1 MLTRDK
7 DAGCRI
13 YPASAAAAE
22 LLDGS
27 RECER
32 TQSVRTNPKRANEP
46 KPCERTQTVRTNP
59 KRANEPKACERTQSA
74 RTKPKRAN
82 EPNVKVGWVL
92 STIRCQ
98 FWQNDPTGITGVI
111 SMDPVR
117 HPRCGSPSNTKLER
131 CVI

>member
-27 RECER
+27 RELVDGIRSCER

-46 KPCERTQTVRTNP
+46 KACERTQTVRTNP
-59 KRANEPKACERTQSA
+59 KRANEPKARERTQTVRTNPNRANEPKACERTQSV
-74 RTKPKRAN
+74 RTNPKRAN
-82 EPNVKVGWVL
+82 EAKARERTQRKGRMGIEHDPL
-92 STIRCQ
+92 SI
-98 FWQNDPTGITGVI
+98 
-111 SMDPVR
+111 
-117 HPRCGSPSNTKLER
+117 LAE
-131 CVI
+131 